1 MLCEKYRF
9 DLANLAS
16 VPTSLVTLEVFLPF
30 LNLLRDN
37 SDVHC
42 SNKATE
48 GAFFTSMMRIR
59 IEDLMKRR
67 HYIFPYV
74 AY

>member
-1 MLCEKYRF
+1 MTDKWKL
-9 DLANLAS
+9 D
-16 VPTSLVTLEVFLPF
+16 PGGFLPF

-59 IEDLMKRR
+59 IEDLMKRKEDITYFR
-67 HYIFPYV
+67 ILRIENAV
-74 AY
+74 